1 MKFESLG
8 SENVLLP
15 DIFRFPPKCQTS
27 SLALARHHMCVKS
40 TYRGSAPPLAV
51 LTLAAP

>member
-27 SLALARHHMCVKS
+27 SLALARHHMS